1 MTLQIH
7 SIRTK
12 VKTPL
17 AKRIAHALTD
27 RKILQFRFDA
37 HLRNQV
43 WQRLSKTQKA
53 LLNRIN
59 AAGIDALPKR
69 ELDKLLK
76 ELKAEIAKNYQETTA
91 YIQPELSGFFA
102 VEKQALTELYND
114 EIGYDFFNQVP
125 SYQRKATQQA
135 TIIAGMPLE
144 SWFEKQGSELSFKF
158 ESTIRQG
165 LLEGRQTPEI
175 AKATAELFGI
185 SRRHA
190 DTLVITAVA
199 KVADDAHKA
208 LRDEN
213 LDLIKGEMHL
223 STLDT
228 RTSTVCQVR
237 DGKMWDTDYK
247 PIGHS
252 LPYQRPPLHPRCRS
266 ILQLVM
272 KDWKELGFDDVKE
285 MPKSTRASADGQ
297 VSEKTN
303 YEEWLNSKSP
313 EEQDA
318 ALGKGKADLWRRGVI
333 TFADMLDQS
342 GRPLTL
348 KQLREGFNG
357 NKWKEYFSSL
367 DDEPVYSEE
376 AQKLFAVMEERKVTH
391 RPVQKLTKQLTPQ
404 EIIDKIAGGDETEGS
419 CASLAL
425 AYVGNKCGLDV
436 TDYRGGISRE
446 VFSWEA
452 KKVLTFPGIDGKQF
466 VVGRAESREVAE
478 VLKANLVV
486 GKEYYLSAGR
496 HAAIVRKTDSD
507 FEYLELQSATSNGWK
522 SLTKNGRGRIANV
535 LHERFKTSKLSKY
548 RHYAYLAEVD
558 SFKGSKDFEKIL
570 GYLNT
575 AEDKQVKGRLGSE
588 K

>member
-144 SWFEKQGSELSFKF
+144 SWFEKQGTELSFKF

-285 MPKSTRASADGQ
+285 TPKSTRASADGQ

-303 YEEWLNSKSP
+303 YEEWLSSKTP
-313 EEQDA
+313 EEQDK

-333 TFADMLDQS
+333 TFSDMLDQS
-342 GRPLTL
+342 ARPLTL
-348 KQLREGFNG
+348 KELYSLKNSSSVDKMDSVELVRKKAVAVEPMITRDVVSIITASGGEPAGLDFRL
-357 NKWKEYFSSL
+357 KSLSSL
-367 DDEPVYSEE
+367 QRKIDTEIMAGVSKEQAIASIRDVIRYTAILDEQRFVEQYQKMQKDLEKQGYSTIIVKNTWKSNNAYKGINTFVSTFIEKNNIIFE
-376 AQKLFAVMEERKVTH
+376 LQYHTKQSFELKNGKLHELYEKFRDLNIPLAKKSEILLEMQKL
-391 RPVQKLTKQLTPQ
+391 
-404 EIIDKIAGGDETEGS
+404 S
-419 CASLAL
+419 
-425 AYVGNKCGLDV
+425 
-436 TDYRGGISRE
+436 
-446 VFSWEA
+446 
-452 KKVLTFPGIDGKQF
+452 
-466 VVGRAESREVAE
+466 
-478 VLKANLVV
+478 ANL
-486 GKEYYLSAGR
+486 KEP
-496 HAAIVRKTDSD
+496 
-507 FEYLELQSATSNGWK
+507 
-522 SLTKNGRGRIANV
+522 KNID
-535 LHERFKTSKLSKY
+535 LIK
-548 RHYAYLAEVD
+548 
-558 SFKGSKDFEKIL
+558 EK
-570 GYLNT
+570 
-575 AEDKQVKGRLGSE
+575 K
-588 K
+588 

>member
-12 VKTPL
+12 GKTPL
-17 AKRIAHALTD
+17 TKRIAHALTD

-43 WQRLSKTQKA
+43 WQRLSKTQKT

-59 AAGIDALPKR
+59 AAGIEALPKR

-91 YIQPELSGFFA
+91 YIQPELSGFFT

-125 SYQRKATQQA
+125 EYQRKSIQQA

-144 SWFEKQGSELSFKF
+144 SWFEKQGAELSFKF

-165 LLEGRQTPEI
+165 VLEGKQTPEL

-237 DGKMWDTDYK
+237 DGKMWNTDYQ

-313 EEQDA
+313 EEQDK

-333 TFADMLDQS
+333 TFSDMLDQS
-342 GRPLTL
+342 ARPLTL
-348 KQLREGFNG
+348 KELYSLENSSSVDKMNSAELVRKKAVAVEPIITRDVVSIITASGGEPAGLDFRLKSLASLQRKIDTEIMAGVSKEQAIASIRDVIRYTAILDEQRFVEQYQKMQKDLEKQGYSTIIVKNTWKSNSAYKGINTFVSTFIEKNNIIFELQYHTKQSFELKNG
-357 NKWKEYFSSL
+357 KLHELYEKFRDLNIPL
-367 DDEPVYSEE
+367 
-376 AQKLFAVMEERKVTH
+376 AQKSEILLEM
-391 RPVQKLTKQLTPQ
+391 QKL
-404 EIIDKIAGGDETEGS
+404 S
-419 CASLAL
+419 
-425 AYVGNKCGLDV
+425 
-436 TDYRGGISRE
+436 
-446 VFSWEA
+446 
-452 KKVLTFPGIDGKQF
+452 
-466 VVGRAESREVAE
+466 
-478 VLKANLVV
+478 ANL
-486 GKEYYLSAGR
+486 KEP
-496 HAAIVRKTDSD
+496 
-507 FEYLELQSATSNGWK
+507 
-522 SLTKNGRGRIANV
+522 KNID
-535 LHERFKTSKLSKY
+535 LIK
-548 RHYAYLAEVD
+548 
-558 SFKGSKDFEKIL
+558 EK
-570 GYLNT
+570 
-575 AEDKQVKGRLGSE
+575 K
-588 K
+588 

>member
-43 WQRLSKTQKA
+43 WQRLTKTQKA

-303 YEEWLNSKSP
+303 YEEWLSSKTP
-313 EEQDA
+313 EEQDK

-333 TFADMLDQS
+333 TFSDMLDQS
-342 GRPLTL
+342 ARPLTL
-348 KQLREGFNG
+348 KELYSLKNSSSVDKMDSVELVRKKAVAVEPMITRDVVSIITASGGEPAGLDFRL
-357 NKWKEYFSSL
+357 KSLSSL
-367 DDEPVYSEE
+367 QRKIDTEIMAGVSKEQAIASIRDVIRYTAILDEQRFVEQYQKMQKDLEKQGYSTIIVKNTWKSNNAYKGINTFVSTFIEKNNIIFE
-376 AQKLFAVMEERKVTH
+376 LQYHTKQSFELKNGKLHELYEKFRDLNIPLAKKSEILLEMQKL
-391 RPVQKLTKQLTPQ
+391 
-404 EIIDKIAGGDETEGS
+404 S
-419 CASLAL
+419 
-425 AYVGNKCGLDV
+425 
-436 TDYRGGISRE
+436 
-446 VFSWEA
+446 
-452 KKVLTFPGIDGKQF
+452 
-466 VVGRAESREVAE
+466 
-478 VLKANLVV
+478 ANL
-486 GKEYYLSAGR
+486 KEP
-496 HAAIVRKTDSD
+496 
-507 FEYLELQSATSNGWK
+507 
-522 SLTKNGRGRIANV
+522 KNID
-535 LHERFKTSKLSKY
+535 LIK
-548 RHYAYLAEVD
+548 
-558 SFKGSKDFEKIL
+558 EK
-570 GYLNT
+570 
-575 AEDKQVKGRLGSE
+575 K
-588 K
+588 

>member
-12 VKTPL
+12 GKTPL
-17 AKRIAHALTD
+17 TKRIAHALTD

-43 WQRLSKTQKA
+43 WQRLSKTQKT

-59 AAGIDALPKR
+59 AAGIEALPKR

-91 YIQPELSGFFA
+91 YIQPELSGFFT
-102 VEKQALTELYND
+102 VEKQALTELYNG

-125 SYQRKATQQA
+125 EYQRKATKQA

-144 SWFEKQGSELSFKF
+144 SWFEKQGAELSFKF

-165 LLEGRQTPEI
+165 VLEGRQTPEL

-199 KVADDAHKA
+199 KVADDVHKA

-247 PIGHS
+247 PIGHN

-272 KDWKELGFDDVKE
+272 KDWKELGFDDVKNKSE
-285 MPKSTRASADGQ
+285 STRASADGQ
-297 VSEKTN
+297 VSDKRS
-303 YEEWLNSKSP
+303 YEDWLNSKSA
-313 EEQDA
+313 EEQDK

-333 TFADMLDQS
+333 TFSDMLDQS
-342 GRPLTL
+342 ARPLTL
-348 KQLREGFNG
+348 KELYSLKNSSSVDKMNSAELVRKKAVAVEPMITRDVVSIITASGGEPAGLDFRLKSLPSLQRKIDTEIIAGVSKEQAIASIRDVIRYTAILDEQRFVEQYQKMQKDLEKQGYSTIIVKNTWKSNSAYKGINTFVSTFIEKNNIIFELQYHTKQSFELKNG
-357 NKWKEYFSSL
+357 KLHELYEKFRDLNIPL
-367 DDEPVYSEE
+367 
-376 AQKLFAVMEERKVTH
+376 AQKSEILLEM
-391 RPVQKLTKQLTPQ
+391 QKL
-404 EIIDKIAGGDETEGS
+404 S
-419 CASLAL
+419 
-425 AYVGNKCGLDV
+425 
-436 TDYRGGISRE
+436 
-446 VFSWEA
+446 
-452 KKVLTFPGIDGKQF
+452 
-466 VVGRAESREVAE
+466 
-478 VLKANLVV
+478 ANL
-486 GKEYYLSAGR
+486 KEP
-496 HAAIVRKTDSD
+496 
-507 FEYLELQSATSNGWK
+507 
-522 SLTKNGRGRIANV
+522 
-535 LHERFKTSKLSKY
+535 
-548 RHYAYLAEVD
+548 
-558 SFKGSKDFEKIL
+558 KDIDLIKEK
-570 GYLNT
+570 
-575 AEDKQVKGRLGSE
+575 K
-588 K
+588 

>member
-17 AKRIAHALTD
+17 AKRIAHALTE

-43 WQRLSKTQKA
+43 WQRLTKTQKA

-303 YEEWLNSKSP
+303 YEEWLSSKTP
-313 EEQDA
+313 EEQDK

-333 TFADMLDQS
+333 TFSDMLDQS
-342 GRPLTL
+342 ARPLTL
-348 KQLREGFNG
+348 KELYSLKNSSSVDKMDSVELVRKKAVAVEPMITRDVVSIITASGGEPAGLDFRL
-357 NKWKEYFSSL
+357 KSLSSL
-367 DDEPVYSEE
+367 QRKIDTEIMAGVSKEQAIASIRDVIRYTAILDEQRFVEQYQKMQKDLEKQGYSTIIVKNTWKSNNAYKGINTFVSTFIEKNNIIFE
-376 AQKLFAVMEERKVTH
+376 LQYHTKQSFELKNGKLHELYEKFRDLNIPLAKKSEILLEMQKL
-391 RPVQKLTKQLTPQ
+391 
-404 EIIDKIAGGDETEGS
+404 S
-419 CASLAL
+419 
-425 AYVGNKCGLDV
+425 
-436 TDYRGGISRE
+436 
-446 VFSWEA
+446 
-452 KKVLTFPGIDGKQF
+452 
-466 VVGRAESREVAE
+466 
-478 VLKANLVV
+478 ANL
-486 GKEYYLSAGR
+486 KEP
-496 HAAIVRKTDSD
+496 
-507 FEYLELQSATSNGWK
+507 
-522 SLTKNGRGRIANV
+522 KNID
-535 LHERFKTSKLSKY
+535 LIK
-548 RHYAYLAEVD
+548 
-558 SFKGSKDFEKIL
+558 EK
-570 GYLNT
+570 
-575 AEDKQVKGRLGSE
+575 K
-588 K
+588 

>member
-247 PIGHS
+247 PIGHN

-272 KDWKELGFDDVKE
+272 KDWKELGFEDVKNKSE
-285 MPKSTRASADGQ
+285 STRASADGQ
-297 VSEKTN
+297 VSDKTS
-303 YEEWLNSKSP
+303 YEDWLNSKSA
-313 EEQDA
+313 EEQDK

-333 TFADMLDQS
+333 TFSDMLDQS
-342 GRPLTL
+342 ARPLTL
-348 KQLREGFNG
+348 KELYSLKNSSSVDKMNSAELVRKKAVAVEPMITRDVVSIITASGGEPAGLDFRLKSLPSLQRKIDTEIMAGVSKEQAIASIRDVIRYTAILDEQRFVEQYQKMQKDLEKQGYSTIIVKNTWKSNSAYKGINTFVSTFIEKNNIIFELQYHTKQSFELKNG
-357 NKWKEYFSSL
+357 KLHELYEKFRDLNIPL
-367 DDEPVYSEE
+367 
-376 AQKLFAVMEERKVTH
+376 AQKSEILLEM
-391 RPVQKLTKQLTPQ
+391 QKL
-404 EIIDKIAGGDETEGS
+404 S
-419 CASLAL
+419 
-425 AYVGNKCGLDV
+425 
-436 TDYRGGISRE
+436 
-446 VFSWEA
+446 
-452 KKVLTFPGIDGKQF
+452 
-466 VVGRAESREVAE
+466 
-478 VLKANLVV
+478 ANL
-486 GKEYYLSAGR
+486 KEP
-496 HAAIVRKTDSD
+496 
-507 FEYLELQSATSNGWK
+507 
-522 SLTKNGRGRIANV
+522 
-535 LHERFKTSKLSKY
+535 
-548 RHYAYLAEVD
+548 
-558 SFKGSKDFEKIL
+558 KDIDLIKEK
-570 GYLNT
+570 
-575 AEDKQVKGRLGSE
+575 K
-588 K
+588 

>member
-7 SIRTK
+7 SIQTK
-12 VKTPL
+12 TKIPL

-59 AAGIDALPKR
+59 SAGIEALPKR
-69 ELDKLLK
+69 ELDKLLNA
-76 ELKAEIAKNYQETTA
+76 LKVEIAKNYQETTA

-125 SYQRKATQQA
+125 EYKRKATQQA

-144 SWFEKQGSELSFKF
+144 SWFEKQGAELSFKF
-158 ESTIRQG
+158 ESAIRQG

-247 PIGHS
+247 PIGHN

-272 KDWKELGFDDVKE
+272 KDWKELGFDDVKNKSE
-285 MPKSTRASADGQ
+285 STRASADGQ
-297 VSEKTN
+297 VSDKTS
-303 YEEWLNSKSP
+303 YEDWLNSKSA
-313 EEQDA
+313 EEQDK

-333 TFADMLDQS
+333 TFSDMLDQS
-342 GRPLTL
+342 ARPLTL
-348 KQLREGFNG
+348 KELYSLKNSSSVDKMNSAELVRKKAVAVEPMITRDVVSIITASGGEPAGLDFRLKSLPSLQRKIDTEIMAGVSKEQAIASIRDVIRYTAILDEQRFVEQYQKMQKDLEKQGYSTIIVKNTWKSNSAYKGINTFVSTFIEKNNIIFELQYHTKQSFELKNG
-357 NKWKEYFSSL
+357 KLHELYEKFRDLNIPL
-367 DDEPVYSEE
+367 
-376 AQKLFAVMEERKVTH
+376 AQKSEILLEM
-391 RPVQKLTKQLTPQ
+391 QKL
-404 EIIDKIAGGDETEGS
+404 S
-419 CASLAL
+419 
-425 AYVGNKCGLDV
+425 
-436 TDYRGGISRE
+436 
-446 VFSWEA
+446 
-452 KKVLTFPGIDGKQF
+452 
-466 VVGRAESREVAE
+466 
-478 VLKANLVV
+478 ANL
-486 GKEYYLSAGR
+486 KEP
-496 HAAIVRKTDSD
+496 
-507 FEYLELQSATSNGWK
+507 
-522 SLTKNGRGRIANV
+522 
-535 LHERFKTSKLSKY
+535 
-548 RHYAYLAEVD
+548 
-558 SFKGSKDFEKIL
+558 KDIDLIKEK
-570 GYLNT
+570 
-575 AEDKQVKGRLGSE
+575 K
-588 K
+588 

>member
-7 SIRTK
+7 SIQTK
-12 VKTPL
+12 TKIPL

-59 AAGIDALPKR
+59 SAGIEALPKR
-69 ELDKLLK
+69 ELDKLLNA
-76 ELKAEIAKNYQETTA
+76 LKVEIAKNYQETTA

-125 SYQRKATQQA
+125 EYKRKATQQA

-144 SWFEKQGSELSFKF
+144 SWFEKQGAELSFKF

-165 LLEGRQTPEI
+165 LLEGRQTTEI

-228 RTSTVCQVR
+228 RTSTVCQTR
-237 DGKMWDTDYK
+237 DGKIWDTDYK
-247 PIGHS
+247 PIGHN

-266 ILQLVM
+266 IMQLVM
-272 KDWKELGFDDVKE
+272 KDWKELGFDGVEE
-285 MPKSTRASADGQ
+285 MPESTRASAGGQ
-297 VSEKTN
+297 VPESTN
-303 YEEWLNSKSP
+303 YEKWLKSKTP
-313 EEQDA
+313 EEQDN

-333 TFADMLDQS
+333 TFSDMLDQT

-348 KQLREGFNG
+348 KELYSSKNTNVENKVSSIEFIRQKAEKVEPRITHDIVAVINASGGEAAGLDFRLKSLASLQRKIDTEIMAGMSKEQAIASIRDVIRYTAILDEQRFVEQYRKIQEGLKQQGYSTIVVKNT
-357 NKWKEYFSSL
+357 WKPSSAYKGINTFVSTFIEKDNIVFEL
-367 DDEPVYSEE
+367 QY
-376 AQKLFAVMEERKVTH
+376 H
-391 RPVQKLTKQLTPQ
+391 TKQSFELKNGKLHELYEKFRDPNVPFSQ
-404 EIIDKIAGGDETEGS
+404 KSKIFLEMKRLS
-419 CASLAL
+419 
-425 AYVGNKCGLDV
+425 
-436 TDYRGGISRE
+436 
-446 VFSWEA
+446 
-452 KKVLTFPGIDGKQF
+452 
-466 VVGRAESREVAE
+466 
-478 VLKANLVV
+478 ANL
-486 GKEYYLSAGR
+486 KEP
-496 HAAIVRKTDSD
+496 
-507 FEYLELQSATSNGWK
+507 
-522 SLTKNGRGRIANV
+522 KNID
-535 LHERFKTSKLSKY
+535 LIK
-548 RHYAYLAEVD
+548 
-558 SFKGSKDFEKIL
+558 EK
-570 GYLNT
+570 
-575 AEDKQVKGRLGSE
+575 K
-588 K
+588 

>member
-43 WQRLSKTQKA
+43 WQRLTKTQKA

-303 YEEWLNSKSP
+303 YEEWLSSKTP
-313 EEQDA
+313 EEQDK

-333 TFADMLDQS
+333 TFSDMLDQS
-342 GRPLTL
+342 ARPLTL
-348 KQLREGFNG
+348 KELYSLKNSSSVDKMDSVELVRKKAVAVEPMITRDVVSIITASGGEPAGLDFRL
-357 NKWKEYFSSL
+357 KSLSSL
-367 DDEPVYSEE
+367 QRKIDTEIMAGVSKEQAIASIRDVIRYTAILDEQRFVEQYQKMQKDLEKQGYS
-376 AQKLFAVMEERKVTH
+376 T
-391 RPVQKLTKQLTPQ
+391 
-404 EIIDKIAGGDETEGS
+404 IIVKNT
-419 CASLAL
+419 
-425 AYVGNKCGLDV
+425 
-436 TDYRGGISRE
+436 
-446 VFSWEA
+446 
-452 KKVLTFPGIDGKQF
+452 
-466 VVGRAESREVAE
+466 
-478 VLKANLVV
+478 
-486 GKEYYLSAGR
+486 
-496 HAAIVRKTDSD
+496 
-507 FEYLELQSATSNGWK
+507 WK
-522 SLTKNGRGRIANV
+522 SNN
-535 LHERFKTSKLSKY
+535 
-548 RHYAYLAEVD
+548 AY
-558 SFKGSKDFEKIL
+558 KGI
-570 GYLNT
+570 NT
-575 AEDKQVKGRLGSE
+575 FVSTFI
-588 K
+588 

>member
-12 VKTPL
+12 VKTPQ

-43 WQRLSKTQKA
+43 WQRLTKTQKA

-303 YEEWLNSKSP
+303 YEEWLSSKTP
-313 EEQDA
+313 EEQDK

-333 TFADMLDQS
+333 TFSDMLDQS
-342 GRPLTL
+342 ARPLTL
-348 KQLREGFNG
+348 KELYSLKNSSSVDKMDSVELVRKKAVAVEPMITRDVVSIITASGGEPAGLDFRL
-357 NKWKEYFSSL
+357 KSLSSL
-367 DDEPVYSEE
+367 QRKIDTEIMAGVSKEQAIASIRDVIRYTAILDEQRFVEQYQKMQKDLEKQGYSTIIVKNTWKSNNAYKGINTFVSTFIEKNNIIFE
-376 AQKLFAVMEERKVTH
+376 LQYHTKQSFELKNGKLHELYEKFRDLNIPLAKKSEILLEMQKL
-391 RPVQKLTKQLTPQ
+391 
-404 EIIDKIAGGDETEGS
+404 S
-419 CASLAL
+419 
-425 AYVGNKCGLDV
+425 
-436 TDYRGGISRE
+436 
-446 VFSWEA
+446 
-452 KKVLTFPGIDGKQF
+452 
-466 VVGRAESREVAE
+466 
-478 VLKANLVV
+478 ANL
-486 GKEYYLSAGR
+486 KEP
-496 HAAIVRKTDSD
+496 
-507 FEYLELQSATSNGWK
+507 
-522 SLTKNGRGRIANV
+522 KNID
-535 LHERFKTSKLSKY
+535 LIK
-548 RHYAYLAEVD
+548 
-558 SFKGSKDFEKIL
+558 EK
-570 GYLNT
+570 
-575 AEDKQVKGRLGSE
+575 K
-588 K
+588 

>member
-43 WQRLSKTQKA
+43 WQRLTKTQKA

-144 SWFEKQGSELSFKF
+144 SWLEKQGSELSFKF

-303 YEEWLNSKSP
+303 YEEWLSSKTP
-313 EEQDA
+313 EEQDK

-333 TFADMLDQS
+333 TFSDMLDQS
-342 GRPLTL
+342 ARPLTL
-348 KQLREGFNG
+348 KELYSLKNSSSVDKMDSVELVRKKAVAVEPMITRDVVSIITASGGEPAGLDFRL
-357 NKWKEYFSSL
+357 KSLSSL
-367 DDEPVYSEE
+367 QRKIDTEIMAGVSKEQAIASIRDVIRYTAILDEQRFVEQYQKMQKDLEKQGYSTIIVKNTWKSNNAYKGINTFVSTFIEKNNIIFE
-376 AQKLFAVMEERKVTH
+376 LQYHTKQSFELKNGKLHELYEKFRDLNIPLAKKSEILLEMQKL
-391 RPVQKLTKQLTPQ
+391 
-404 EIIDKIAGGDETEGS
+404 S
-419 CASLAL
+419 
-425 AYVGNKCGLDV
+425 
-436 TDYRGGISRE
+436 
-446 VFSWEA
+446 
-452 KKVLTFPGIDGKQF
+452 
-466 VVGRAESREVAE
+466 
-478 VLKANLVV
+478 ANL
-486 GKEYYLSAGR
+486 KEP
-496 HAAIVRKTDSD
+496 
-507 FEYLELQSATSNGWK
+507 
-522 SLTKNGRGRIANV
+522 KNID
-535 LHERFKTSKLSKY
+535 LIK
-548 RHYAYLAEVD
+548 
-558 SFKGSKDFEKIL
+558 EK
-570 GYLNT
+570 
-575 AEDKQVKGRLGSE
+575 K
-588 K
+588 

>member
-12 VKTPL
+12 GKTPL
-17 AKRIAHALTD
+17 TKRIAHALTD

-43 WQRLSKTQKA
+43 WQRLSKTQKT

-59 AAGIDALPKR
+59 AAGIEALPKR

-91 YIQPELSGFFA
+91 YIQPELSGFFT
-102 VEKQALTELYND
+102 VEKQALTELYNG

-125 SYQRKATQQA
+125 EYQRKATKQA

-144 SWFEKQGSELSFKF
+144 SWFEKQGAELSFKF

-165 LLEGRQTPEI
+165 VLEGRQTPEL

-199 KVADDAHKA
+199 KVADDVHKA

-247 PIGHS
+247 PIGHN

-272 KDWKELGFDDVKE
+272 KDWKELGFDDVKNKSE
-285 MPKSTRASADGQ
+285 STRASADGQ
-297 VSEKTN
+297 VSDKRS
-303 YEEWLNSKSP
+303 YEDWLNSKSA
-313 EEQDA
+313 EEQDK

-333 TFADMLDQS
+333 TFSDMLDQS
-342 GRPLTL
+342 ARPLTL
-348 KQLREGFNG
+348 KELYSLKNSSSVDKMNSAELVRKKAVAVEPMITRDVVSIITASEGEPAGLDFRLKSLPSLQRKIDTEIIAGVSKEQAIASIRDVIRYTAILDEQRFVEQYQKMQKDLEKQGYSTIIVKNTWKSNSAYKGINTFVSTFIEKNNIIFELQYHTKQSFELKNG
-357 NKWKEYFSSL
+357 KLHELYEKFRDLNIPL
-367 DDEPVYSEE
+367 
-376 AQKLFAVMEERKVTH
+376 AQKSEILLEM
-391 RPVQKLTKQLTPQ
+391 QKL
-404 EIIDKIAGGDETEGS
+404 S
-419 CASLAL
+419 
-425 AYVGNKCGLDV
+425 
-436 TDYRGGISRE
+436 
-446 VFSWEA
+446 
-452 KKVLTFPGIDGKQF
+452 
-466 VVGRAESREVAE
+466 
-478 VLKANLVV
+478 ANL
-486 GKEYYLSAGR
+486 KEP
-496 HAAIVRKTDSD
+496 
-507 FEYLELQSATSNGWK
+507 
-522 SLTKNGRGRIANV
+522 
-535 LHERFKTSKLSKY
+535 
-548 RHYAYLAEVD
+548 
-558 SFKGSKDFEKIL
+558 KDIDLIKEK
-570 GYLNT
+570 
-575 AEDKQVKGRLGSE
+575 K
-588 K
+588 

>member
-303 YEEWLNSKSP
+303 YEEWLSSKTP
-313 EEQDA
+313 EEQDK

-333 TFADMLDQS
+333 TFSDMLDQS
-342 GRPLTL
+342 ARPLTL
-348 KQLREGFNG
+348 KELYSLKNSSSVDKMDSVELVRKKAVAVEPMITRDVVSIITASGGEPAGLDFRL
-357 NKWKEYFSSL
+357 KSLSSL
-367 DDEPVYSEE
+367 QRKIDTEIMAGVSKEQAIASIRDVIRYTAILDEQRFVEQYQKMQKDLEKQGYSTIIVKNTWKSNNAYKGINTFVSTFIEKNNIIFE
-376 AQKLFAVMEERKVTH
+376 LQYHTKQSFELKNGKLHELYEKFRDLNIPLAKKSEILLEMQKL
-391 RPVQKLTKQLTPQ
+391 
-404 EIIDKIAGGDETEGS
+404 S
-419 CASLAL
+419 
-425 AYVGNKCGLDV
+425 
-436 TDYRGGISRE
+436 
-446 VFSWEA
+446 
-452 KKVLTFPGIDGKQF
+452 
-466 VVGRAESREVAE
+466 
-478 VLKANLVV
+478 ANL
-486 GKEYYLSAGR
+486 KEP
-496 HAAIVRKTDSD
+496 
-507 FEYLELQSATSNGWK
+507 
-522 SLTKNGRGRIANV
+522 KNID
-535 LHERFKTSKLSKY
+535 LIK
-548 RHYAYLAEVD
+548 
-558 SFKGSKDFEKIL
+558 EK
-570 GYLNT
+570 
-575 AEDKQVKGRLGSE
+575 K
-588 K
+588 

>member
-43 WQRLSKTQKA
+43 WQRLTKTQKA

-303 YEEWLNSKSP
+303 YEEWLSSKTP
-313 EEQDA
+313 EEQDK

-333 TFADMLDQS
+333 TFSDMLDQS
-342 GRPLTL
+342 ARPLTL
-348 KQLREGFNG
+348 KELYSLKNSSSVDKMDSVELVRKKAVAVEPMITRDVVSIITASGGEPAGLDFRL
-357 NKWKEYFSSL
+357 KSLSSL
-367 DDEPVYSEE
+367 QRKIDTEIIAGVSKEQAIASIRDVIRYTAILDEQRFVEQYQKMQKDLEKQGYSTIIVKNTWKSNNAYKGINTFVSTFIEKNNIIFE
-376 AQKLFAVMEERKVTH
+376 LQYHTKQSFELKNGKLHELYEKFRDLNIPLAKKSEILLEMQKL
-391 RPVQKLTKQLTPQ
+391 
-404 EIIDKIAGGDETEGS
+404 S
-419 CASLAL
+419 
-425 AYVGNKCGLDV
+425 
-436 TDYRGGISRE
+436 
-446 VFSWEA
+446 
-452 KKVLTFPGIDGKQF
+452 
-466 VVGRAESREVAE
+466 
-478 VLKANLVV
+478 ANL
-486 GKEYYLSAGR
+486 KEP
-496 HAAIVRKTDSD
+496 
-507 FEYLELQSATSNGWK
+507 
-522 SLTKNGRGRIANV
+522 KNID
-535 LHERFKTSKLSKY
+535 LIK
-548 RHYAYLAEVD
+548 
-558 SFKGSKDFEKIL
+558 EK
-570 GYLNT
+570 
-575 AEDKQVKGRLGSE
+575 K
-588 K
+588 

>member
-303 YEEWLNSKSP
+303 YEEWLNSKSA
-313 EEQDA
+313 EEQDK

-333 TFADMLDQS
+333 TFSDMLDQS
-342 GRPLTL
+342 ARPLTL
-348 KQLREGFNG
+348 KELYSLKNSSSVDKMNSAELVRKKAVAVEPMITRDVVSIITASGGEPAGLDFRLKSLPSLQRKIDTEIMAGVSKEQAIASIRDVIRYTAILDEQRFVEQYQKMQKDLEKQGYSTIIVKNTWKSNSAYKGINTFVSTFIEKNNIIFELQYHTKQSFELKNG
-357 NKWKEYFSSL
+357 KLHELYEKFRDLNIPL
-367 DDEPVYSEE
+367 
-376 AQKLFAVMEERKVTH
+376 AQKSEILLEM
-391 RPVQKLTKQLTPQ
+391 QKL
-404 EIIDKIAGGDETEGS
+404 S
-419 CASLAL
+419 
-425 AYVGNKCGLDV
+425 
-436 TDYRGGISRE
+436 
-446 VFSWEA
+446 
-452 KKVLTFPGIDGKQF
+452 
-466 VVGRAESREVAE
+466 
-478 VLKANLVV
+478 ANL
-486 GKEYYLSAGR
+486 KEP
-496 HAAIVRKTDSD
+496 
-507 FEYLELQSATSNGWK
+507 
-522 SLTKNGRGRIANV
+522 
-535 LHERFKTSKLSKY
+535 
-548 RHYAYLAEVD
+548 
-558 SFKGSKDFEKIL
+558 KDIDLIKEK
-570 GYLNT
+570 
-575 AEDKQVKGRLGSE
+575 K
-588 K
+588 

>member
-43 WQRLSKTQKA
+43 WQRLTKTQKA

-303 YEEWLNSKSP
+303 YEEWLSSKTP
-313 EEQDA
+313 EEQDK

-333 TFADMLDQS
+333 TFSDMLDQS
-342 GRPLTL
+342 ARPLTL
-348 KQLREGFNG
+348 KELYSLKNSSSVDKMDSVELVRKKAVAVEPMITRDVVSIIIASGGEPAGLDFRL
-357 NKWKEYFSSL
+357 KSLSSL
-367 DDEPVYSEE
+367 QRKIDTEIMAGVSKEQAIASIRDVIRYTAILDEQRFVEQYQKMQKDLEKQGYSTIIVKNTWKSNNAYKGINTFVSTFIEKNNIIFE
-376 AQKLFAVMEERKVTH
+376 LQYHTKQSFELKNGKLHELYEKFRDLNIPLAKKSEILLEMQKL
-391 RPVQKLTKQLTPQ
+391 
-404 EIIDKIAGGDETEGS
+404 S
-419 CASLAL
+419 
-425 AYVGNKCGLDV
+425 
-436 TDYRGGISRE
+436 
-446 VFSWEA
+446 
-452 KKVLTFPGIDGKQF
+452 
-466 VVGRAESREVAE
+466 
-478 VLKANLVV
+478 ANL
-486 GKEYYLSAGR
+486 KEP
-496 HAAIVRKTDSD
+496 
-507 FEYLELQSATSNGWK
+507 
-522 SLTKNGRGRIANV
+522 KNID
-535 LHERFKTSKLSKY
+535 LIK
-548 RHYAYLAEVD
+548 
-558 SFKGSKDFEKIL
+558 EK
-570 GYLNT
+570 
-575 AEDKQVKGRLGSE
+575 K
-588 K
+588 

>member
-1 MTLQIH
+1 M
-7 SIRTK
+7 
-12 VKTPL
+12 
-17 AKRIAHALTD
+17 
-27 RKILQFRFDA
+27 
-37 HLRNQV
+37 
-43 WQRLSKTQKA
+43 
-53 LLNRIN
+53 
-59 AAGIDALPKR
+59 
-69 ELDKLLK
+69 
-76 ELKAEIAKNYQETTA
+76 
-91 YIQPELSGFFA
+91 
-102 VEKQALTELYND
+102 
-114 EIGYDFFNQVP
+114 P

-199 KVADDAHKA
+199 KVADNAHKA

-303 YEEWLNSKSP
+303 YEEWLSSKTP
-313 EEQDA
+313 EEQDK

-333 TFADMLDQS
+333 TFSDMLDQS
-342 GRPLTL
+342 ARPLTL
-348 KQLREGFNG
+348 KELYSLKN
-357 NKWKEYFSSL
+357 SSSVDKMDSVEL
-367 DDEPVYSEE
+367 VRKKAVAVEPMITRDVVS
-376 AQKLFAVMEERKVTH
+376 
-391 RPVQKLTKQLTPQ
+391 
-404 EIIDKIAGGDETEGS
+404 IITAFG
-419 CASLAL
+419 ASLPA
-425 AYVGNKCGLDV
+425 
-436 TDYRGGISRE
+436 
-446 VFSWEA
+446 
-452 KKVLTFPGIDGKQF
+452 
-466 VVGRAESREVAE
+466 
-478 VLKANLVV
+478 
-486 GKEYYLSAGR
+486 
-496 HAAIVRKTDSD
+496 
-507 FEYLELQSATSNGWK
+507 
-522 SLTKNGRGRIANV
+522 
-535 LHERFKTSKLSKY
+535 
-548 RHYAYLAEVD
+548 
-558 SFKGSKDFEKIL
+558 
-570 GYLNT
+570 
-575 AEDKQVKGRLGSE
+575 
-588 K
+588 

>member
-12 VKTPL
+12 AKTPL

-43 WQRLSKTQKA
+43 WQRLSKTQKT

-59 AAGIDALPKR
+59 VAGIETLPKR

-91 YIQPELSGFFA
+91 YIQPELSVFFT

-125 SYQRKATQQA
+125 EYQRKSIQQA

-144 SWFEKQGSELSFKF
+144 SWFEKRGAELSFKF

-247 PIGHS
+247 PIGHN

-272 KDWKELGFDDVKE
+272 KDWKELGFDDVKNKSE
-285 MPKSTRASADGQ
+285 STRASADGQ
-297 VSEKTN
+297 VSDKTS
-303 YEEWLNSKSP
+303 YEDWLNSKSA
-313 EEQDA
+313 EEQDK

-333 TFADMLDQS
+333 TFSDMLDQS
-342 GRPLTL
+342 ARPLTL
-348 KQLREGFNG
+348 KELYSLKNSSSVDKMNSAELVRKKAVAVEPMITRDVVSIITASGGEPAGLDFRLKSLPSLQRKIDTEIMAGISKEQAIASIRDVIRYTAILDEQRFVEQYQKMQKDLGKQGYSTIIVKNTWKSNSAYKGINTFVSTFIEKNNIIFELQYHTKQSFELKNG
-357 NKWKEYFSSL
+357 KLHELYEKFRDLNIPL
-367 DDEPVYSEE
+367 
-376 AQKLFAVMEERKVTH
+376 AQKSEILLEM
-391 RPVQKLTKQLTPQ
+391 QKL
-404 EIIDKIAGGDETEGS
+404 S
-419 CASLAL
+419 
-425 AYVGNKCGLDV
+425 
-436 TDYRGGISRE
+436 
-446 VFSWEA
+446 
-452 KKVLTFPGIDGKQF
+452 
-466 VVGRAESREVAE
+466 
-478 VLKANLVV
+478 ANL
-486 GKEYYLSAGR
+486 KEP
-496 HAAIVRKTDSD
+496 
-507 FEYLELQSATSNGWK
+507 
-522 SLTKNGRGRIANV
+522 KNID
-535 LHERFKTSKLSKY
+535 LIK
-548 RHYAYLAEVD
+548 
-558 SFKGSKDFEKIL
+558 EK
-570 GYLNT
+570 
-575 AEDKQVKGRLGSE
+575 K
-588 K
+588 

>member
-43 WQRLSKTQKA
+43 WQRLTKTQKA

-59 AAGIDALPKR
+59 AAGMNALPKR

-303 YEEWLNSKSP
+303 YEEWLSSKTP
-313 EEQDA
+313 EEQDK

-333 TFADMLDQS
+333 TFSDMLDQS
-342 GRPLTL
+342 ARPLTL
-348 KQLREGFNG
+348 KELYSLKNSSSVDKMDSVELVRKKAVAVEPMITRDVVSIITASGGEPAGLDFRL
-357 NKWKEYFSSL
+357 KSLSSL
-367 DDEPVYSEE
+367 QRKIDTEIMAGVSKEQAIASIRDVIRYTAILDEQRFVEQYQKMQKDLEKQGYSTIIVKNTWKSNNAYKGINTFVSTFIEKNNIIFE
-376 AQKLFAVMEERKVTH
+376 LQYHTKQSFELKNGKLHELYEKFRDLNIPLAKKSEILLEMQKL
-391 RPVQKLTKQLTPQ
+391 
-404 EIIDKIAGGDETEGS
+404 S
-419 CASLAL
+419 
-425 AYVGNKCGLDV
+425 
-436 TDYRGGISRE
+436 
-446 VFSWEA
+446 
-452 KKVLTFPGIDGKQF
+452 
-466 VVGRAESREVAE
+466 
-478 VLKANLVV
+478 ANL
-486 GKEYYLSAGR
+486 KEP
-496 HAAIVRKTDSD
+496 
-507 FEYLELQSATSNGWK
+507 
-522 SLTKNGRGRIANV
+522 KNID
-535 LHERFKTSKLSKY
+535 LIK
-548 RHYAYLAEVD
+548 
-558 SFKGSKDFEKIL
+558 EK
-570 GYLNT
+570 
-575 AEDKQVKGRLGSE
+575 K
-588 K
+588 

>member
-1 MTLQIH
+1 
-7 SIRTK
+7 
-12 VKTPL
+12 
-17 AKRIAHALTD
+17 
-27 RKILQFRFDA
+27 
-37 HLRNQV
+37 
-43 WQRLSKTQKA
+43 
-53 LLNRIN
+53 
-59 AAGIDALPKR
+59 
-69 ELDKLLK
+69 
-76 ELKAEIAKNYQETTA
+76 
-91 YIQPELSGFFA
+91 
-102 VEKQALTELYND
+102 LYND

-303 YEEWLNSKSP
+303 YEEWLSSKTP
-313 EEQDA
+313 EEQDK

-333 TFADMLDQS
+333 TFSDMLDQS
-342 GRPLTL
+342 ARPLTL
-348 KQLREGFNG
+348 KELYSLKNSSSVDKMDSVELVRKKAVAVEPMITRDVVSIITASGGEPAGLDFRL
-357 NKWKEYFSSL
+357 KSLSSL
-367 DDEPVYSEE
+367 QRKIDTEIMAGVSKEQAIASIRDVIRYTAILDEQRFVEQYQKMQKDLEKQGYSTIIVKNTWKSNNAYKGINTFVSTFIEKNNIIFE
-376 AQKLFAVMEERKVTH
+376 LQYHTKQSFELKNGKLHELYEKFRDLNIPLAKKSEILLEMQKL
-391 RPVQKLTKQLTPQ
+391 
-404 EIIDKIAGGDETEGS
+404 S
-419 CASLAL
+419 
-425 AYVGNKCGLDV
+425 
-436 TDYRGGISRE
+436 
-446 VFSWEA
+446 
-452 KKVLTFPGIDGKQF
+452 
-466 VVGRAESREVAE
+466 
-478 VLKANLVV
+478 ANL
-486 GKEYYLSAGR
+486 KEP
-496 HAAIVRKTDSD
+496 
-507 FEYLELQSATSNGWK
+507 
-522 SLTKNGRGRIANV
+522 KNID
-535 LHERFKTSKLSKY
+535 LIK
-548 RHYAYLAEVD
+548 
-558 SFKGSKDFEKIL
+558 EK
-570 GYLNT
+570 
-575 AEDKQVKGRLGSE
+575 K
-588 K
+588 

>member
-12 VKTPL
+12 AKTPL

-43 WQRLSKTQKA
+43 WQRLSKTQKT

-59 AAGIDALPKR
+59 VAGIETLPKR

-91 YIQPELSGFFA
+91 YIQPELSGFFT

-125 SYQRKATQQA
+125 EYQRKSIQQA

-144 SWFEKQGSELSFKF
+144 SWFEKQGAELSFKF

-247 PIGHS
+247 PIGHN

-272 KDWKELGFDDVKE
+272 KDWKELGFDDVKNKSE
-285 MPKSTRASADGQ
+285 STRASADGQ
-297 VSEKTN
+297 VSDKTS
-303 YEEWLNSKSP
+303 YEDWLNSKSA
-313 EEQDA
+313 EEQDK

-333 TFADMLDQS
+333 TFSDMLDQS
-342 GRPLTL
+342 ARPLTL
-348 KQLREGFNG
+348 KELYSLKNSSSVDKMNSAELVRKKAVAVEPMITRDVVSIITASGGEPAGLDFRLKSLPSLQRKIDTEIMAGVSKEQAIASIRDVIRYTAILDEQRFVEQYQKMQKDLEKQGYSTIIVKNTWKSNSAYKGINTFVSTFIEKNNIIFELQYHTKQSFELKNG
-357 NKWKEYFSSL
+357 KLHELYEKFRDLNIPL
-367 DDEPVYSEE
+367 
-376 AQKLFAVMEERKVTH
+376 AQKSEILLEM
-391 RPVQKLTKQLTPQ
+391 QKL
-404 EIIDKIAGGDETEGS
+404 S
-419 CASLAL
+419 
-425 AYVGNKCGLDV
+425 
-436 TDYRGGISRE
+436 
-446 VFSWEA
+446 
-452 KKVLTFPGIDGKQF
+452 
-466 VVGRAESREVAE
+466 
-478 VLKANLVV
+478 ANL
-486 GKEYYLSAGR
+486 KEP
-496 HAAIVRKTDSD
+496 
-507 FEYLELQSATSNGWK
+507 
-522 SLTKNGRGRIANV
+522 KNID
-535 LHERFKTSKLSKY
+535 LIK
-548 RHYAYLAEVD
+548 
-558 SFKGSKDFEKIL
+558 EK
-570 GYLNT
+570 
-575 AEDKQVKGRLGSE
+575 K
-588 K
+588 